1 MISPC
6 AGFDLVNLKIQ
17 MKKISTVEDIGPE
30 HVARPLI
37 RGHMPEDYR
46 ISLDSYVGRAGFGSG
61 FAEGEQR
68 LPVDAGLGQPMRQF
82 EERYRNIIDY
92 IVRITYRIWEDRDVE
107 YIADT
112 YSEDSR
118 VYDDYGLQLGNQK
131 IISDTHHTTGAFSNI
146 QLIADEIVWAGD
158 DEIGFHT
165 SHRTLIRGTNDGYS
179 KYGPATGRNVD
190 VLVIANCV
198 ALGNKIFLEHVL
210 YNNSALILQ
219 LGLDLEEMAD
229 RMAADPPVG
238 WPRHPDT
245 WQALRSAA
253 SPIQALSVSDPVSV
267 FDVDAFSRDNFQR
280 LWNEHDDSVLLDCY
294 VPDFRFQGPGNR
306 GFTGTTPYR
315 TLLAGLRRAFPDLEL
330 QLDEIYWMGNELSG
344 FLSSV
349 RWSATGTHRGDGLYG
364 PASGCV
370 VQIWGITQQKIVNG
384 RIAAEWML
392 YNELDLMMQIA
403 ASRSK

>member
-1 MISPC
+1 MW
-6 AGFDLVNLKIQ
+6 
-17 MKKISTVEDIGPE
+17 
-30 HVARPLI
+30 R
-37 RGHMPEDYR
+37 
-46 ISLDSYVGRAGFGSG
+46 
-61 FAEGEQR
+61 
-68 LPVDAGLGQPMRQF
+68 
-82 EERYRNIIDY
+82 
-92 IVRITYRIWEDRDVE
+92 
-107 YIADT
+107 
-112 YSEDSR
+112 SE
-118 VYDDYGLQLGNQK
+118 
-131 IISDTHHTTGAFSNI
+131 
-146 QLIADEIVWAGD
+146 
-158 DEIGFHT
+158 
-165 SHRTLIRGTNDGYS
+165 TN
-179 KYGPATGRNVD
+179 
-190 VLVIANCV
+190 
-198 ALGNKIFLEHVL
+198 IFLEHVL

-219 LGLDLEEMAD
+219 LGLDLEEMAA

-253 SPIQALSVSDPVSV
+253 SPIQALSVSDPVSG

-280 LWNEHDDSVLLDCY
+280 LWNGRDDSVLLDCY

-364 PASGCV
+364 PASGCG

-384 RIAAEWML
+384 RIVAEWML